1 MTCGLLVWPCGKF
14 SPIVK
19 NSPWR
24 TWMKTKFATTW
35 NTGSTLMVLVWLHA
49 DLRSTN
55 ALKKC
60 LTSSGN
66 VGVGNRKKDPFS
78 WKFTNFCKTSAWDF
92 LWTEPPRHPINLF
105 LFKPLYHSFLF
116 TIICD
121 KLVNFPIL
129 WMCSP
134 HVCLVSPIK
143 IKKKVSFWPIVVKKV
158 FSGGCWLPLVT
169 LRVRKWTI
177 PSCGLIFS
185 KRG

>member
-19 NSPWR
+19 SSPWL
-24 TWMKTKFATTW
+24 TWTKTKWVTTW

-177 PSCGLIFS
+177 PSCGLTFS

>member
-1 MTCGLLVWPCGKF
+1 MWEIFTYCQEQPL
-14 SPIVK
+14 
-19 NSPWR
+19 
-24 TWMKTKFATTW
+24 
-35 NTGSTLMVLVWLHA
+35 A
-49 DLRSTN
+49 DLN
-55 ALKKC
+55 EDQVCDNLKHWFHSDGFGLTPRRPTLHQCTKEMFDLIRQCWSREPEERPLFMEIHQFLQNKC
-60 LTSSGN
+60 LG
-66 VGVGNRKKDPFS
+66 FS
-78 WKFTNFCKTSAWDF
+78 VDWN
-92 LWTEPPRHPINLF
+92 PPRHPINLF

-177 PSCGLIFS
+177 PSCGLTFS

>member
-1 MTCGLLVWPCGKF
+1 
-14 SPIVK
+14 
-19 NSPWR
+19 
-24 TWMKTKFATTW
+24 MKTKFVTTW
-35 NTGSTLMVLVWLHA
+35 NTGSTLMVLVWLHV
-49 DLRSTN
+49 DLHSTN
-55 ALKKC
+55 ALRKC

-66 VGVGNRKKDPFS
+66 VGVGNRKKGPFS
-78 WKFTNFCKTSAWDF
+78 WKFTSFCKTSAWAF
-92 LWTEPPRHPINLF
+92 LWTETPTTPTYQPNLF
-105 LFKPLYHSFLF
+105 LFKPLYHSLLF
-116 TIICD
+116 AIICD

-177 PSCGLIFS
+177 PSCGLTFS
-185 KRG
+185 KRGWGNIEMALKLALNTSY